1 MPKKNRNQ
9 PKTYSEGSI
18 AAGLIIGTLLI
29 ALGAVILITVLGAVR
44 GGVFDAIRET
54 VYHLAGVTA
63 PVLAVPFMWG
73 GVLLWIG
80 TRRRVS
86 PRPLLLFT
94 LVCLL
99 ICAFIELIAVVSG
112 SRDYLMNQ
120 VWNIAQSMDAG
131 TTLPN
136 LLSRASD
143 FALINGV
150 PYSGGVI
157 GYLMAFPLWKLL
169 GPVMAAILDAFL
181 IIGAV
186 LALFRFRPKAFMAW
200 LKRHIEA
207 RNAKQ
212 DAKEQQRQQAVWM
225 NRQQPAAE
233 AVAAPDPR
241 WEAARQPQPQRTGF
255 QPVPEE
261 THWTPPPAD
270 LPPAAEEETPRTR
283 KKPFISRI
291 FGGSY
296 EEELPE
302 EEAPVSLRASRRPVR
317 EEAPADAAD
326 NPYRRPAAPP
336 TEEPAVTPAPVRF
349 TFAPEPEPAAP
360 EESPRIAPAAPT
372 RPDPEP
378 EPTPSDAAHNESG
391 APTRRRRSATHA
403 TAPEKPAAPA
413 APKPSWTDD
422 DDRPPWEEPPVKP
435 DSSRM
440 PVLRDQSASTGEKL
454 NIKPV
459 REGEKTLG
467 GKKRTEEKPR
477 QLSMYVYPDIGML
490 NPPKPPVGISAE
502 EDAMRARKL
511 EETLASFKV
520 DAAVRHI
527 THGPAVSRFELELA
541 PGIKVSKVT
550 GLGDNIAMNM
560 EAKSVRIEAPI
571 PGKSLVGIEVP
582 NRAVSTVTL
591 RELLESPAM
600 QEAKDPLTVALGRD
614 IAGTPI
620 VCNLSKMPHLLIAG
634 ATGSG
639 KSVCINAIIN
649 SLLYR
654 CSPAEVRLIL
664 VDPKVVELQCYN
676 GVPHLLLPVVSDPH
690 KASAALE
697 WAVDEMMLRYN
708 KFKTV
713 GVRNIDGYNSHLP
726 AGEEKMARLVIII
739 DELADL
745 MMVCKRDVEERIC
758 RLAQLA
764 RAAGIHLIVATQRP
778 SVDVITGLIK
788 ANIPSRIAFKVTSYV
803 DSRTILDGNGAEQ
816 LLGWGDMLYKPMGSF
831 TPTRIQG
838 CFLSDDEVNSV
849 TDFIRSTCPAD
860 YDPELIDR
868 LEHAGDEPADLPSTD
883 DFAADEGGGGDTNL
897 LAQAIEMAVQDG
909 QVSTSMVQRR
919 LRGGYSRAGRLVDEM
934 EKRGIV
940 SAQDGSKPR
949 LCLISREEFEE
960 MKAGGELR

>member
-1 MPKKNRNQ
+1 MPRKSSGGKQ
-9 PKTYSEGSI
+9 AKSYTEGSI

-29 ALGAVILITVLGAVR
+29 AIGTVILITALPIVH
-44 GGVFDAIRET
+44 GGIFDTIRKT
-54 VYHLAGVTA
+54 VCHLAGVTA
-63 PVLAVPFMWG
+63 PVLAVPFIWAG
-73 GVLLWIG
+73 ILLWIG
-80 TRRRVS
+80 TRRKVS
-86 PRPLLLFT
+86 PRALLLFT
-94 LVCLL
+94 LIYLL
-99 ICAFIELIAVVSG
+99 VMAFIQLITYILFEGQKCPLMDIIWGYDPVSNTTSDDHSFGTLVSRLNNAVLG
-112 SRDYLMNQ
+112 
-120 VWNIAQSMDAG
+120 
-131 TTLPN
+131 
-136 LLSRASD
+136 
-143 FALINGV
+143 
-150 PYSGGVI
+150 SGGEVRCGSGLI
-157 GYLMAFPLWKLL
+157 GYLVAFPLWKLV
-169 GPVMAAILDAFL
+169 GPLLAAILVGFL
-181 IIGAV
+181 IFGAA
-186 LALFRFRPKAFMAW
+186 LALFHFKPKAFVAW
-200 LKRHIEA
+200 MKRHVEA
-207 RNAKQ
+207 RNARH

-225 NRQQPAAE
+225 NKQQPGAE
-233 AVAAPDPR
+233 TVPAPDPR

-261 THWTPPPAD
+261 TRWTPPTATAPA
-270 LPPAAEEETPRTR
+270 PAEESPRTG
-283 KKPFISRI
+283 KKRFISRI
-291 FGGSY
+291 FGASY
-296 EEELPE
+296 DEDEPEAEE
-302 EEAPVSLRASRRPVR
+302 PVSLRASRRPAK
-317 EEAPADAAD
+317 EEAPAPV
-326 NPYRRPAAPP
+326 NPYQRPVAPP
-336 TEEPAVTPAPVRF
+336 AEKVPAPVRP
-349 TFAPEPEPAAP
+349 AVLSEPEPDEPDPVVPASDEPEPAAVP
-360 EESPRIAPAAPT
+360 APT
-372 RPDPEP
+372 D
-378 EPTPSDAAHNESG
+378 TPADRGTA
-391 APTRRRRSATHA
+391 TRRRRSDRAA
-403 TAPEKPAAPA
+403 EPVKPAAPP

-422 DDRPPWEEPPVKP
+422 DRPPWEDAPAKP
-435 DSSRM
+435 DSARM
-440 PVLRDQSASTGEKL
+440 PVIRDRSASTGEPL

-459 REGEKTLG
+459 REDEKTLG
-467 GKKRTEEKPR
+467 GKRKKDETPK
-477 QLSMYVYPDIGML
+477 QLSMYIFPSLDML
-490 NPPKPPVGISAE
+490 NPPQPRVDISGE

-511 EETLASFKV
+511 EETLSSFKV

-591 RELLESPAM
+591 RELMESPAM
-600 QEAKDPLTVALGRD
+600 REAKDPLTVALGKD
-614 IAGTPI
+614 IAGAPI

-649 SLLYR
+649 SLLFR
-654 CSPAEVRLIL
+654 CTPAEVRLIL

-676 GVPHLLLPVVSDPH
+676 GVPHLMLPVVSDPH

-708 KFKTV
+708 KFRTV

-758 RLAQLA
+758 RIAQLA

-838 CFLSDDEVNSV
+838 CFLSDDEVNGI
-849 TDFIRSTCPAD
+849 TDFIRSTCPAN
-860 YDPELIDR
+860 YDPDLIER
-868 LEHAGDEPADLPSTD
+868 LEHSGEEAAELPSTD
-883 DFAADEGGGGDTNL
+883 DFAAEESGGGDMTL

-919 LRGGYSRAGRLVDEM
+919 LRVGYSRAGRLVDEM
-934 EKRGIV
+934 EKRGVV

-949 LCLISREEFEE
+949 LCLITREEFEN
-960 MKAGGELR
+960 MKASGELN